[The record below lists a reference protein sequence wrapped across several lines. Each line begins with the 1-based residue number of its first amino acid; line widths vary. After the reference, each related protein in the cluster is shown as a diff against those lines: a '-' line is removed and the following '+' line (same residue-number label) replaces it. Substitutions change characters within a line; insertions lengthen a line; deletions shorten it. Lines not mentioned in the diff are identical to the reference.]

1 MPNTAMRK
9 LETAATNLRL
19 VKKFLYGAAMER
31 RRYGGRAEVAANRRA
46 ALTEIAVIDF
56 TGHSRVLQGRDLVT
70 GPD

>member
-1 MPNTAMRK
+1 
-9 LETAATNLRL
+9 
-19 VKKFLYGAAMER
+19 MER